1 MASLVTA
8 VDDDATLALESL
20 VSELTTH
27 RDRRANS
34 AAERLRREVESSVS
48 SRELRA
54 DTARLK
60 RWCRA
65 ESRLSTVGHSW
76 DPRPYSSAA
85 SGASGERG
93 ASSARASVRSR
104 GSVRSKS
111 RGRPSTVGHLPQGV
125 TWGDGAEGLYGHDGA
140 STLSSRYEHDA
151 LTLSSASLAERSLPH
166 PSAMVRKKISDS
178 LSTYRHAIYTS
189 PYNQPFVPG
198 SRRPATRTTKV
209 LDRTCVTPDGYEI
222 RSSSCNLTSDH
233 HHLQHDA
240 LLAQVEGGASRQHA

>member
-48 SRELRA
+48 SRELRS
-54 DTARLK
+54 DSARLK

-85 SGASGERG
+85 SGASSTR
-93 ASSARASVRSR
+93 ASARSRS
-104 GSVRSKS
+104 SVRSKS
-111 RGRPSTVGHLPQGV
+111 RSRPSTAQPGAE
-125 TWGDGAEGLYGHDGA
+125 WGDGTGPYGHHDSA
-140 STLSSRYEHDA
+140 SSLSSQYEHDA
-151 LTLSSASLAERSLPH
+151 LTLSSASLAERSLPR
-166 PSAMVRKKISDS
+166 PSSMVQKKIRA
-178 LSTYRHAIYTS
+178 STYRHAILSS
-189 PYNQPFVPG
+189 PYRQPFAPG
-198 SRRPATRTTKV
+198 PRRPATAPGRARATTKV
-209 LDRTCVTPDGYEI
+209 KVDT
-222 RSSSCNLTSDH
+222 
-233 HHLQHDA
+233 
-240 LLAQVEGGASRQHA
+240 